1 MALARRSNNR
11 ATSNIWPGFV
21 DAMTAL
27 LLVLM
32 FVLTI
37 FMVVQFVLRDTI
49 SGQDKEL
56 EELAIQLSSLATAL
70 GLEQSNAASLEDNVA
85 LLESNLGSA
94 NDQLTEQSAL
104 IASLTRESTEQQQRI
119 EGFEIQISD
128 FETQVAGLLGR
139 QAELETQT
147 AQLTG
152 ERDTE
157 ISQKEAVQLA
167 LAQARGEI
175 DVASEQA
182 RLAAAKREAM
192 EAFIKSLETD
202 AAQSEI
208 DLTTLQSELSDLEKS
223 RLAEALAAEELR
235 SRLSGAQ
242 TEMTAMQ
249 LALEERR
256 KDAENTLTLL
266 AAANAAKA
274 ALERQGRDL
283 NAEIA
288 ALTATSG
295 STLSEKD
302 RLAAL
307 LAQSDLLL
315 QQEQQV
321 SQNGLRQVELLNQQS
336 IELRQQLASLQE
348 LLDTAKAQDITAQVQ
363 IQTLGRDLNTALA
376 RVASE
381 QKKLAQ
387 EQTKIAEFE
396 RAERIRLEAEATDLK
411 KFKSEFFGQL
421 RDVLGSREGVQIVGD
436 RFVFSSEVL
445 FGRGS
450 AILGD
455 LGKVEIEKVANI
467 ILDVASQ
474 IPAEID
480 WVLRVDGHTDN
491 VPLSGT
497 GRFQDNWELSQAR
510 ALSVVKYLIDDLG
523 LPAQRLAANGF
534 GEFQPIATGSSE
546 QARAQNRRI
555 ELKFTEK

>member
-1 MALARRSNNR
+1 
-11 ATSNIWPGFV
+11 
-21 DAMTAL
+21 MTAL

-56 EELAIQLSSLATAL
+56 EELSIQLSGLATAL
-70 GLEQSNAASLEDNVA
+70 GLEQSNNASLEDNVT

-104 IASLTRESTEQQQRI
+104 IASLIRESAEQQQRI
-119 EGFEIQISD
+119 EGFEIQVAD

-147 AQLTG
+147 AQLTD
-152 ERDTE
+152 ERDAE

-208 DLTTLQSELSDLEKS
+208 DLTTLQSELSELEKT

-235 SRLSGAQ
+235 LRLSGAQ

-274 ALERQGRDL
+274 VLEQEGRDL

-288 ALTATSG
+288 ALTAANG

-315 QQEQQV
+315 QQEQQI

-348 LLDTAKAQDITAQVQ
+348 LLDTAKAQDIAAQVQ

-396 RAERIRLEAEATDLK
+396 RAERVRLEAEAKDLK

-467 ILDVASQ
+467 ILEVANQ

-546 QARAQNRRI
+546 EARAQNRRI